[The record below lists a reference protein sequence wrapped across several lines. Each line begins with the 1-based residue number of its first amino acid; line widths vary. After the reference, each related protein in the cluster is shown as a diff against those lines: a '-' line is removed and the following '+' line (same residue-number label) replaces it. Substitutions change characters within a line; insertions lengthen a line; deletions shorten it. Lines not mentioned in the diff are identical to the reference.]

1 MGLDNV
7 FNGLIGVVIHS
18 VRDIPIAAILFLLQL
33 LFLKKVIPSKK
44 KMIINAMMIIYVYEF
59 LNLTGMLYMEPSL
72 GVLLGGGLMVPN
84 LIPFVSMDVD
94 QWILNAMLFVPL
106 GALLPKVFDK
116 KKWSV
121 LKILAISLAV
131 SLLTEVIQL
140 SGGRCFDVDD
150 IIFNVLGAA
159 IGYGLICIWNY
170 FSKQSKT
177 KDLCFKNAAAVLIY
191 AAGVCV
197 VTFLLIKAFVGGNYV
212 ADPDAMLP
220 YTEFERYMIFLGM
233 GFIPMMIGCTFLVR
247 TYGIKSLKKRILAFV
262 PGIICGVPFMFGVG
276 VLLLML
282 ILGMRDAYF
291 G

>member
-1 MGLDNV
+1 MGLNNFYSELIRVV
-7 FNGLIGVVIHS
+7 FRS
-18 VRDIPIAAILFLLQL
+18 VRAIPIAAILFLLQL

-44 KMIINAMMIIYVYEF
+44 KMIINAMMLIYVYEV
-59 LNLTGMLYMEPSL
+59 LNMTGFTYLEPSL
-72 GVLLGGGLMVPN
+72 ENYFEANVYLT
-84 LIPFVSMDVD
+84 PFVSMDLG
-94 QWILNAMLFVPL
+94 QWFLNALLFVPL
-106 GALLPKVFDK
+106 GALLPKTFDK
-116 KKWSV
+116 RKWS
-121 LKILAISLAV
+121 LFKILIV
-131 SLLTEVIQL
+131 SLVVSIIIETLQI
-140 SGGRCFDVDD
+140 SIGRFFDIDD
-150 IIFNVLGAA
+150 VIFNVLGAA

-177 KDLCFKNAAAVLIY
+177 KGLCFKNASAVLIY

-197 VTFLLIKAFVGGNYV
+197 VAFLLIKAFVGGSYV

-262 PGIICGVPFMFGVG
+262 PGIICGIPFMYGVG
-276 VLLLML
+276 VLVLML
-282 ILGMRDAYF
+282 ILGMRDVYF